1 MKHEEYYERT
11 RNDCIKNAS
20 VMSNNRGK
28 MGGYAT
34 NYATKSKIKLDF
46 G

>member
-1 MKHEEYYERT
+1 MKRDEYYERI

-28 MGGYAT
+28 KGVYAT
-34 NYATKSKIKLDF
+34 NYATKSKIKLAF